1 MARIKFTGPVSTV
14 QLQPTPILQGLVSKG
29 DISAQTERQAEV
41 ENISRSIVE
50 ESTSLKQQQSLELVQ
65 IMLHVSVS
73 TPGRICFIFTTKVN
87 RAFIARDVVLSSVSS
102 SSPFPILTDILICAS
117 QSEFL
122 PLPCFDD
129 RDLKEAQRENT
140 LSYRE
145 FIDGKP
151 RPGGTAA
158 LSQVAFGTGRR
169 GQPLKIIVRDS
180 DPKANMILDV
190 LENGIFDAL
199 KRNVL
204 GAIQFTI
211 LVDKDKPENV
221 LETYTFTFK
230 YSRGSGGVN
239 SRLESLSINPVG
251 CVADLKT
258 AQTARVGLETIV
270 RRLITLSTFLPNLPN
285 KRNLGIH
292 LFYTDDCPP
301 EYEPPGFTGAMN
313 DTIRYPLNENW
324 RKETQ
329 SCGAMN
335 SGWHTVGLKV
345 TSLKWTGPDPEG
357 SEIVPKVPM
366 DLEYTDVVHRS
377 EDIGL
382 AEGRLIEDDLKIR
395 SAGSTDM
402 SQEATQDITEREK
415 LQMMIPTQRTSPLPD
430 SELVPTQPINPRAA
444 VDHTNKGDA
453 HSGHG
458 TILSQKKVAEIQKHV
473 GPRDRTLGGAN
484 ENQQSVRCQCGW
496 DGEESAMHAACY
508 GFDSSDDPRIPDVHA
523 CYQCLLEP
531 NEVKLLSEITS
542 LVLLRRALKIIMEEG
557 YPSHTSLFTQKLHCN
572 GQTVIQITDIL
583 KKQNILQPTPGYKQK
598 GFLRKGLP
606 KFKISPSEAIQ
617 QKIKEEI
624 FNPMAK
630 IGHHYAVKAS
640 ASPLGA
646 SNPRVDQLDSSV
658 GAASRDQAQVIGAN
672 VGRDQETPK
681 RAESLDKPSEENS
694 ARKRKQLPQN
704 NENDYDTDD
713 LDRNSNQP
721 STQTRAID
729 TNLGAAHEL
738 GDTPQKQGPDSPSSS
753 EGTLRRSSRKRRK
766 ISNYSRLID
775 IGAATSEDETG
786 ALR

>member
-14 QLQPTPILQGLVSKG
+14 QLQPTPILQGLMSKG
-29 DISAQTERQAEV
+29 DVAAQTERQAEV

-50 ESTSLKQQQSLELVQ
+50 ESTALKQQQSLELVQ
-65 IMLHVSVS
+65 IMLHVSLG
-73 TPGRICFIFTTKVN
+73 TLFYLR
-87 RAFIARDVVLSSVSS
+87 
-102 SSPFPILTDILICAS
+102 
-117 QSEFL
+117 EFL

-129 RDLKEAQRENT
+129 RDLKEAQRGNA

-151 RPGGTAA
+151 RPGGTGA
-158 LSQVAFGTGRR
+158 LSQVPFGTGRR

-230 YSRGSGGVN
+230 YSKGSSGVN

-251 CVADLKT
+251 CVADLKS

-270 RRLITLSTFLPNLPN
+270 RRLITLSTFLPNLPS

-313 DTIRYPLNENW
+313 EVIKYPLNENW

-366 DLEYTDVVHRS
+366 DLEYRDVVHRS

-382 AEGRLIEDDLKIR
+382 SEEKINEDELKIR
-395 SAGSTDM
+395 SVRPTDM
-402 SQEATQDITEREK
+402 SQEATQDINEREK

-430 SELVPTQPINPRAA
+430 SELVPTQPINLRPA
-444 VDHTNKGDA
+444 VDHVNKGDA

-458 TILSQKKVAEIQKHV
+458 TILSRKKVAEIQKHI
-473 GPRDRTLGGAN
+473 GPRDRTLGEGN

-496 DGEESAMHAACY
+496 DGEEPEMIECVFCHSRQHAACY
-508 GFDSSDDPRIPDVHA
+508 GFDSSDDPRIPDVHT
-523 CYQCLLEP
+523 CYQCLLAP
-531 NEVKLLSEITS
+531 NEVRLLSEMTS
-542 LVLLRRALKIIMEEG
+542 LVLLRRALRIIMDEG

-572 GQTVIQITDIL
+572 GQTIVQITDIL
-583 KKQNILQPTPGYKQK
+583 KKQNVLQPTPGYKQK

-606 KFKISPSEAIQ
+606 KFKISPSEEIQ
-617 QKIKEEI
+617 QKMKEEI
-624 FNPMAK
+624 LNPMAK
-630 IGHHYAVKAS
+630 IGHHYVLPGSS
-640 ASPLGA
+640 AGP
-646 SNPRVDQLDSSV
+646 
-658 GAASRDQAQVIGAN
+658 ASRDQAPVIGAN
-672 VGRDQETPK
+672 VGIDQETPK
-681 RAESLDKPSEENS
+681 RAESLGKPAEENS
-694 ARKRKQLPQN
+694 ARKRKQLPQSY
-704 NENDYDTDD
+704 ENDDDSDD

-721 STQTRAID
+721 PTQAQAID
-729 TNLGAAHEL
+729 CHLGGTHEL
-738 GDTPQKQGPDSPSSS
+738 KDTPVDNSMTSQKEGLDSPSSS
-753 EGTLRRSSRKRRK
+753 EGALRRSSRKKRK

-775 IGAATSEDETG
+775 IGAATSEDERV
-786 ALR
+786 L

>member
-29 DISAQTERQAEV
+29 DVSAQTESQADV

-65 IMLHVSVS
+65 IMLHVS
-73 TPGRICFIFTTKVN
+73 FIL
-87 RAFIARDVVLSSVSS
+87 AFSHMTDV
-102 SSPFPILTDILICAS
+102 LICAS

-122 PLPCFDD
+122 PLSCFND

-151 RPGGTAA
+151 RPGGTGA

-199 KRNVL
+199 KKNVL

-221 LETYTFTFK
+221 LESYTFTFK

-251 CVADLKT
+251 CVADLKS
-258 AQTARVGLETIV
+258 AQTARVGLETII

-313 DTIRYPLNENW
+313 DTIKYPLNENW

-357 SEIVPKVPM
+357 SEVVPKVPM
-366 DLEYTDVVHRS
+366 DLEYRDVVRRS

-382 AEGRLIEDDLKIR
+382 AEERIIDDDLKIQSVR
-395 SAGSTDM
+395 STDM

-444 VDHTNKGDA
+444 VDHASKGDA
-453 HSGHG
+453 HTGHG
-458 TILSQKKVAEIQKHV
+458 TILSQKKVAEIQTHV
-473 GPRDRTLGGAN
+473 RPRDSTLSEGN

-496 DGEESAMHAACY
+496 HGEEQAMIECTFCHLRQHAACY
-508 GFDSSDDPRIPDVHA
+508 GFDGSDDPRIPDVHA

-531 NEVKLLSEITS
+531 KEVQLLCEMTS

-583 KKQNILQPTPGYKQK
+583 RKQNILQPTPGYKQK

-606 KFKISPSEAIQ
+606 KFKISPSVEIQ
-617 QKIKEEI
+617 QKMKEEI
-624 FNPMAK
+624 LNPMAK
-630 IGHHYAVKAS
+630 IRHHYVLKAS
-640 ASPLGA
+640 ASPLEA
-646 SNPRVDQLDSSV
+646 SNPRIDQLDSSV
-658 GAASRDQAQVIGAN
+658 GPASRDQPLVVGAN
-672 VGRDQETPK
+672 VGKDQETPK
-681 RAESLDKPSEENS
+681 RAESLDKSPEENS
-694 ARKRKQLPQN
+694 ARKRKQLLQN
-704 NENDYDTDD
+704 NENEYDSDD

-721 STQTRAID
+721 STQAQAID
-729 TNLGAAHEL
+729 THLGGAHEL
-738 GDTPQKQGPDSPSSS
+738 RDTPVDNSMTFQKQAADSPSSS
-753 EGTLRRSSRKRRK
+753 EGALRRSSRKRRK

-775 IGAATSEDETG
+775 IGAATSEDER
-786 ALR
+786 LL